1 MSAPETPGTD
11 PGTREQGRV
20 RRTPGLVAV
29 CALLIAAAIAERTTE
44 PDAAAVYSAPPV
56 RAQPV
61 VAPQGVLSST
71 WYCGVGTANPEGLA
85 TGSVVLANTTDEPRR
100 ATVTVFAG
108 EGEPRVATLPVPA
121 LGRASLRYAD
131 VVTAP
136 FAAARVEIDGGG
148 VAADQVVDGP
158 LGHDVAPCMSGP
170 AEAWEIAN
178 GVTAKDATMLLG
190 LLNPFPGDAIVDL
203 RFATE
208 EGPVAP
214 GEFQGVVV
222 PGSSLVVIDVGQH
235 VRRREQVS
243 ASIRVRSGRRVSVA
257 RLQLF
262 QGGGRSGVAV
272 TPGSSPA
279 PNWYFPDGEVVP
291 GVTERYELY
300 NPSER
305 EAIVELSVVAEGPE
319 IEPFELTIAAGR
331 RLRFATNEQ
340 DRIPKDRPHAVA
352 VRSLNDVPVVVEQT
366 VDAVPPAPR
375 MGVVSSSGS
384 QRSAEGWVIPAGGT
398 AADLDEW
405 LVIQN
410 LGQRD
415 ATVAIT
421 GLAGQRLEIEGLQ
434 AIAVGRGKRIAV
446 RITDHIKRA
455 DLPLLVRA
463 DHPVVVVRSLYRVGR
478 PGIALS
484 PAIPLA
490 WSAREAGR

>member
-1 MSAPETPGTD
+1 MSVPETGMTVEAPRD
-11 PGTREQGRV
+11 EV
-20 RRTPGLVAV
+20 RARRAPGLV
-29 CALLIAAAIAERTTE
+29 LLCTLLVAGVVADRLAERDGG
-44 PDAAAVYSAPPV
+44 PAPRLASGAV
-56 RAQPV
+56 QPT
-61 VAPQGVLSST
+61 VAREGVLSST

-85 TGSVVLANTTDEPRR
+85 AGTVVLANTTNEARR
-100 ATVTVFAG
+100 ATVTVFAS

-131 VVTAP
+131 VLTAP
-136 FAAARVEIDGGG
+136 FAAASIEIDGGG

-158 LGHDVAPCMSGP
+158 LGQDVAPCMSGP

-178 GVTAKDATMLLG
+178 GVTAKDATMFLS
-190 LLNPFPGDAIVDL
+190 LLNPFPGDAIVDVK
-203 RFATE
+203 FATE

-222 PGSSLVVIDVGQH
+222 PGSSVVVIDVGQH
-235 VRRREQVS
+235 VRRREEVS

-262 QGGGRSGVAV
+262 QGGGRSGLAL
-272 TPGSSPA
+272 TAGSNPA
-279 PNWYFPDGEVVP
+279 PTWYFPDGEVVP
-291 GVTERYELY
+291 GITERFEIY
-300 NPSER
+300 NPSQR
-305 EAIVELSVVAEGPE
+305 EAIVELSVAAEGAE
-319 IEPFELTIAAGR
+319 VEPFELTIAAGR
-331 RLRFATNEQ
+331 RLRFGMNEQ
-340 DRIPKDRPHAVA
+340 ERIPKDRPHAVV
-352 VRSLNDVPVVVEQT
+352 VRSLNEVSVVVEQT

-398 AADLDEW
+398 AAELDEW
-405 LVIQN
+405 VVIQN

-415 ATVAIT
+415 AVVAIT

-434 AIAVGRGKRIAV
+434 AISVGRGKRVAV

-463 DHPVVVVRSLYRVGR
+463 DNPVVVVRSLYRVGR

-484 PAIPLA
+484 PAIPL
-490 WSAREAGR
+490 RQLRL